1 MQTVPAMEAK
11 LGSTTYYIIS
21 MKAKELA
28 DKVVIPR
35 ELDGWQDLSVEE
47 IYQRD
52 LNYSRVRSQIAPYL
66 ANDDSR
72 FFGAIIVAAM
82 NFTEAIQFEPLEK
95 VANTRLPLAYK
106 TGAERIGFLTFTG
119 GEVLVPLDG
128 QHRLK
133 AIKFA
138 VEGRDERGRSIPAID
153 APCIELANED
163 VTVMLMPYEAKQAR
177 RIFTH
182 VNKYAKPTTTGQ
194 NIVTDDDDVIA
205 VLTREIANEQIGPR
219 LVKYTSNTLTRSD
232 EYFTTMAIVY
242 NCNEDIIRNNFPVGK
257 VDKTRLPEPAKV
269 KLYREKVKEVWEIL
283 LEKIEVFSDLVMD
296 SDPSGD
302 SKRQEVRESNLLG
315 KPVGQECLVKAFNR
329 LTVPP
334 TNQSSEAA
342 CHNLNQLP
350 WAITNDNLATWDR
363 VLWAGGTDG
372 KIITKR
378 RSLAIRLI
386 SYLAGEKLSP
396 ENLSEL
402 LDEYR
407 RQFPEGERSSKELP
421 IRVVPIA

>member
-35 ELDGWQDLSVEE
+35 EMAGWQDLSVEE

-52 LNYSRVRSQIAPYL
+52 LNYSRVKSQIAPYL

-82 NFTEAIQFEPLEK
+82 NFEEAIQFEPLEK
-95 VANTRLPLAYK
+95 VSNARLPLAYK
-106 TGAERIGFLTFTG
+106 PGADKIGFLTFSG
-119 GEVLVPLDG
+119 GEVLIPLDG

-138 VEGRDERGRSIPAID
+138 VEGKDERGKNIPAID
-153 APCIELANED
+153 TPCIELANED
-163 VTVMLMPYEAKQAR
+163 VTVMLMAYEAKQAR

-182 VNKYAKPTTTGQ
+182 VNKYAKATTTGQ
-194 NIVTDDDDVIA
+194 NIVTDDDDIVA

-219 LVKYTSNTLTRSD
+219 LVKYTSNTLTKTD
-232 EYFTTMAIVY
+232 EHLTTMGIVY
-242 NCNEDIIRNNFPVGK
+242 NCNEDIIKTNFPNGK
-257 VDKTRLPEPAKV
+257 IDKTRLPEKGKT
-269 KLYREKVKEVWEIL
+269 KLYRDKVNEVWEL
-283 LEKIEVFSDLVMD
+283 LVEKIEVFSDMLMD
-296 SDPSGD
+296 TDPSGD
-302 SKRQEVRESNLLG
+302 KGRQEIRETNLLG
-315 KPVGQECLVKAFNR
+315 RPVTQECLVKAFNR
-329 LTVPP
+329 LTAAP
-334 TNQSSEAA
+334 TNLGAETA
-342 CHNLNQLP
+342 CSNLNKLP
-350 WAITNDNLATWDR
+350 WAIINENLSIWDR

-378 RSLAIRLI
+378 RALATRLI
-386 SYLAGEKLSP
+386 SYLAGEKLNDESVA
-396 ENLSEL
+396 EL

-407 RQFPEGERSSKELP
+407 RQFPEGERAGKTLP
-421 IRVVPIA
+421 DRIVS